1 MKLVLTNT
9 KTNKDIKTIEIEWG
23 YVTNDN
29 GKTSVHFVTTENY
42 KLGIF
47 DYEIIII
54 ENDNMMVH
62 LLP

>member
-1 MKLVLTNT
+1 MKVVLSNG
-9 KTNKDIKTIEIEWG
+9 NKDVKSIEIEWG

-29 GKTSVHFVTTENY
+29 GKTSVHFVTKENY
-42 KLGIF
+42 KRGIF
-47 DYEIIII
+47 DYETIII

>member
-23 YVTNDN
+23 YVTNDK
-29 GKTSVHFVTTENY
+29 GKTSVHFVTKENY